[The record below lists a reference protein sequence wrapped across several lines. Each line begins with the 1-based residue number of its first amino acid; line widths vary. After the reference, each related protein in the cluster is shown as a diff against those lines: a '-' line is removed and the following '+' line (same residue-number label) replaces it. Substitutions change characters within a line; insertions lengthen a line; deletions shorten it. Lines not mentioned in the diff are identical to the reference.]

1 MTHGEFVRLLTQLSV
16 LREVRQEY
24 RGKTIDSII
33 QQMEMRK
40 EEFIRTEAARKEG
53 ICLRG

>member
-40 EEFIRTEAARKEG
+40 EEFIGTEAARKEG